1 MSFLENISNFFSLLK
16 EAKYDLGLVYSQD
29 PNSVYSVLL
38 LVAIIAV
45 IIAFFVMNAIK
56 KAQLLKL
63 VSKIEKSSNFS
74 EFDESLTKIATELP
88 KRGVEVANSLNS
100 LKDDILNAQF
110 KLIKDFNIKDK
121 IDSYT
126 RLSQNYSL
134 IAKNSKKYNIEEL
147 SKFYEE
153 KSATLLNENLT
164 KEIENY
170 YKNSR
175 FTQEDVEYVNAIV
188 KYANSLG
195 DSSSILKPLQ
205 NEIDKFSLG
214 FNLELFKFVKSL
226 DKNLSGQIYTNC
238 NEKINRLFENQT
250 SRISSSILKY
260 MLEKDEKQKV
270 YDYISFLKDA
280 SYLQS
285 LYLNFFGKS
294 DDINL
299 DLAFVK
305 NDTEIKNDYKE
316 YLDGKITFNWKD
328 VAYIKH
334 ILNAPRVLQVIGH
347 IDYRN
352 VLERIEKLESE
363 VDFNATVAKI
373 LEVARNAEKIAKE
386 AKAIA
391 RSK

>member
-1 MSFLENISNFFSLLK
+1 MSFLENISSFFSLLK
-16 EAKYDLGLVYSQD
+16 EANYDLGLVYSQNPD
-29 PNSVYSVLL
+29 SVYSVILVLAVLL
-38 LVAIIAV
+38 AIIS
-45 IIAFFVMNAIK
+45 FFVMGAIK
-56 KAQLLKL
+56 KSQLLKL
-63 VSKIEKSSNFS
+63 VSRIEKSPNFS
-74 EFDESLTKIATELP
+74 EFNESLTKIATELP
-88 KRGVEVANSLNS
+88 KRGVEVANSLNV
-100 LKDDILNAQF
+100 LKDEILNSQL
-110 KLIKDFNIKDK
+110 KLVKNLNIKEK

-126 RLSQNYSL
+126 KISNNYSL

-153 KSATLLNENLT
+153 KALSLLEDNLF

-170 YKNSR
+170 CKNSR
-175 FTQEDVEYVNAIV
+175 FTQKDVEYVNAIV
-188 KYANSLG
+188 KYANTLS
-195 DSSSILKPLQ
+195 DSSVVLKPLQ
-205 NEIDKFSLG
+205 NEIDKFSFG
-214 FNLELFKFVKSL
+214 FNLELFKFIKTL
-226 DKNLSGQIYTNC
+226 DKNSSGQIYQNC
-238 NEKINRLFENQT
+238 NEKINRIFENQT
-250 SRISSSILKY
+250 SIVSNTILKY
-260 MLEKDEKQKV
+260 LLENNEKQKA
-270 YDYISFLKDA
+270 YDYISTLKNP

-285 LYLNFFGKS
+285 LYNELFGKN

-305 NDTEIKNDYKE
+305 NETEIKNDYKE
-316 YLDGKITFNWKD
+316 YLDSKITFNWKD

-334 ILNAPRVLQVIGH
+334 ILNAPRVLQTIGH

>member
-29 PNSVYSVLL
+29 PNSVYSMFF
-38 LVAIIAV
+38 LVAILA
-45 IIAFFVMNAIK
+45 IIIGFFAMNAIK
-56 KAQLLKL
+56 KAQLLKV

-74 EFDESLTKIATELP
+74 EFEESLTKIATELP

-100 LKDDILNAQF
+100 LKNEILNVQF

-126 RLSQNYSL
+126 KLSQNYSL
-134 IAKNSKKYNIEEL
+134 IGKNSKKYNIEEL

-153 KSATLLNENLT
+153 KSTALLNENLA

-175 FTQEDVEYVNAIV
+175 FTQNDVAYVNAIV
-188 KYANSLG
+188 KYANGLG

-214 FNLELFKFVKSL
+214 FNFELFKFIKSL
-226 DKNLSGQIYTNC
+226 DKNLSGQIYINC
-238 NEKINRLFENQT
+238 NEKIDRLFENQT

-260 MLEKDEKQKV
+260 MLEKNEKQKV

-285 LYLNFFGKS
+285 LYLDLFGKS

-305 NDTEIKNDYKE
+305 NNAEIKNDYKE
-316 YLDGKITFNWKD
+316 YLDSKITFNWKD
-328 VAYIKH
+328 VTYIKH

-373 LEVARNAEKIAKE
+373 LEVAKNAEKIAKE